1 MSIGKKKNLFLLTE
15 KAVCVWTRGQN
26 IQEIIHFA
34 KYLQKCGHSLSR
46 KKYIRCLFHF
56 IPLQLQQES
65 WLITRFC
72 SKASSSLQQCFV
84 LNHRNLKLMFTTH
97 KILKA
102 GEKKRRFLQNQ
113 NVYTPGL
120 SHSNYITGNVMSTLF
135 PNLKYIISFR
145 PKGDIHVCIIS
156 EDQQTH

>member
-1 MSIGKKKNLFLLTE
+1 MSTEKNLFLLTE
-15 KAVCVWTRGQN
+15 KVICVWTRGQN
-26 IQEIIHFA
+26 IQENISFA

-84 LNHRNLKLMFTTH
+84 FTTH

-135 PNLKYIISFR
+135 PNLKYIISFC

>member
-1 MSIGKKKNLFLLTE
+1 MSTEKNLFLLTE
-15 KAVCVWTRGQN
+15 KVICVWTRGQN
-26 IQEIIHFA
+26 IQENIIFA

-65 WLITRFC
+65 WLITCFC

-84 LNHRNLKLMFTTH
+84 LNHRKIWLMFTTH

-102 GEKKRRFLQNQ
+102 GEKKRRFLRVCPIRMCTHTWTFTLKLYHRKR
-113 NVYTPGL
+113 NV
-120 SHSNYITGNVMSTLF
+120 N
-135 PNLKYIISFR
+135 IISQSQIYYF
-145 PKGDIHVCIIS
+145 ILS
-156 EDQQTH
+156 